1 MISKIFYSIIK
12 KIKYLVSRH
21 KLLSAICLLALIVII
36 MMMYVFFNLF
46 VGGSNKYG
54 DRLKGI
60 ESHKVEKKEQEEV
73 VSFLKEKNEVNDASI
88 RIQGKIIYIH
98 IEYTRE
104 TSLDTAK
111 AIATESLAKISDDEK
126 KFYDIGYY
134 LTQTSDDNSEDKG
147 FIVTGNKSNELDSIS
162 WIKS

>member
-1 MISKIFYSIIK
+1 MK
-12 KIKYLVSRH
+12 KIKDLILRH

-134 LTQTSDDNSEDKG
+134 LTQVSDENQEDKG

>member
-1 MISKIFYSIIK
+1 MK
-12 KIKYLVSRH
+12 KIKDLILRH

-111 AIATESLAKISDDEK
+111 AIATESLAKISNDEK

-134 LTQTSDDNSEDKG
+134 LTQVSDENQEDKG

>member
-1 MISKIFYSIIK
+1 MK
-12 KIKYLVSRH
+12 KIKDLILRH

-134 LTQTSDDNSEDKG
+134 LTQVSDENQEDKG
-147 FIVTGNKSNELDSIS
+147 FVVTGNKSNELDSTS

>member
-1 MISKIFYSIIK
+1 MK
-12 KIKYLVSRH
+12 KIKDLILRH
-21 KLLSAICLLALIVII
+21 KLLSAICFLALIVII

-134 LTQTSDDNSEDKG
+134 LTQVSDENQEDKG
-147 FIVTGNKSNELDSIS
+147 FVVTGNKSNELDSIS

>member
-1 MISKIFYSIIK
+1 MK
-12 KIKYLVSRH
+12 KIKDLVSRH

-60 ESHKVEKKEQEEV
+60 ESHKVEKKQQEEV

-111 AIATESLAKISDDEK
+111 AIATESLAKISNDEK

>member
-1 MISKIFYSIIK
+1 MK
-12 KIKYLVSRH
+12 KIKDLVSRH
-21 KLLSAICLLALIVII
+21 KLLSAICLLAFIVII

-111 AIATESLAKISDDEK
+111 AIATESLAKISNDEK

>member
-1 MISKIFYSIIK
+1 MK
-12 KIKYLVSRH
+12 KIKDLVSRH

>member
-1 MISKIFYSIIK
+1 MK
-12 KIKYLVSRH
+12 KIKDLILRH

-111 AIATESLAKISDDEK
+111 AIATESLAKISNDEK

-134 LTQTSDDNSEDKG
+134 LTQVSDENQEDKG
-147 FIVTGNKSNELDSIS
+147 FVVTGNKSNELDSIS

>member
-1 MISKIFYSIIK
+1 MK
-12 KIKYLVSRH
+12 KIKDLILRH

-98 IEYTRE
+98 IEYTKE

-111 AIATESLAKISDDEK
+111 AIATESLAKISNDEK

-134 LTQTSDDNSEDKG
+134 LTQTSDENQEDKG

>member
-1 MISKIFYSIIK
+1 MK
-12 KIKYLVSRH
+12 KIKDLILRH

-98 IEYTRE
+98 IEYTKE

-111 AIATESLAKISDDEK
+111 AIATESLAKISNDEK

-134 LTQTSDDNSEDKG
+134 LTQVSDENQEDKG
-147 FIVTGNKSNELDSIS
+147 FVVTGNKSNELDSIS

>member
-1 MISKIFYSIIK
+1 MK
-12 KIKYLVSRH
+12 KIKDLVSRH

-111 AIATESLAKISDDEK
+111 AIATESLAKISNDEK

>member
-1 MISKIFYSIIK
+1 MK
-12 KIKYLVSRH
+12 KIKDLVSRH
-21 KLLSAICLLALIVII
+21 KLLSAICLLAFIVII

>member
-1 MISKIFYSIIK
+1 MK
-12 KIKYLVSRH
+12 KIKDLILRH

-134 LTQTSDDNSEDKG
+134 LTQVSDENQEDKG
-147 FIVTGNKSNELDSIS
+147 FVVTGNKSSELDSIS

>member
-1 MISKIFYSIIK
+1 MK
-12 KIKYLVSRH
+12 KIKDLILRH

-111 AIATESLAKISDDEK
+111 AIATESLAKISNDEK

>member
-1 MISKIFYSIIK
+1 MK
-12 KIKYLVSRH
+12 KIKDLILRH

>member
-1 MISKIFYSIIK
+1 MK
-12 KIKYLVSRH
+12 KIKDLVSRH

-88 RIQGKIIYIH
+88 RIQGKIIYIQ

-111 AIATESLAKISDDEK
+111 AIAIESLSKISNDEK

>member
-1 MISKIFYSIIK
+1 MK
-12 KIKYLVSRH
+12 KIKDLVSRH

-60 ESHKVEKKEQEEV
+60 ESHKVEKKQQEEV

>member
-1 MISKIFYSIIK
+1 MK
-12 KIKYLVSRH
+12 KIKDLVSRH

-147 FIVTGNKSNELDSIS
+147 FIVTGNKSNELDNIS

>member
-1 MISKIFYSIIK
+1 MK
-12 KIKYLVSRH
+12 KIKDLVSRH
-21 KLLSAICLLALIVII
+21 KLLSAICLLAFIVII

-60 ESHKVEKKEQEEV
+60 ESHKVEKKQQEEV

-134 LTQTSDDNSEDKG
+134 LTQVSDENQEDKG
-147 FIVTGNKSNELDSIS
+147 FVVTGNKSNELDSIS

>member
-1 MISKIFYSIIK
+1 MK
-12 KIKYLVSRH
+12 KIKDLILRH

-134 LTQTSDDNSEDKG
+134 LTQVSDENQEDKG
-147 FIVTGNKSNELDSIS
+147 FVVTGNKSNELDSIS

>member
-1 MISKIFYSIIK
+1 MK
-12 KIKYLVSRH
+12 KIKDLILRH
-21 KLLSAICLLALIVII
+21 KLLSAICFLALIVII

-60 ESHKVEKKEQEEV
+60 ENHKVEKKEQEEV

-134 LTQTSDDNSEDKG
+134 LTQVSDENQEDKG
-147 FIVTGNKSNELDSIS
+147 FVVTGNKSNELDSIS

>member
-1 MISKIFYSIIK
+1 MK
-12 KIKYLVSRH
+12 KIKDLVSRH

-111 AIATESLAKISDDEK
+111 AIATESLAKISNDEK

-134 LTQTSDDNSEDKG
+134 LTQVSDENQEDKG

>member
-1 MISKIFYSIIK
+1 MK
-12 KIKYLVSRH
+12 KIKDLVSRH

-60 ESHKVEKKEQEEV
+60 ENHKVEKKEQEEV
-73 VSFLKEKNEVNDASI
+73 ISFLKEKNEVNDASI
-88 RIQGKIIYIH
+88 RIQGKIIYIQ
-98 IEYTRE
+98 IEYTKE

-111 AIATESLAKISDDEK
+111 AIATESLSKISNDEK

-147 FIVTGNKSNELDSIS
+147 FIVTGNKSNELDNIS